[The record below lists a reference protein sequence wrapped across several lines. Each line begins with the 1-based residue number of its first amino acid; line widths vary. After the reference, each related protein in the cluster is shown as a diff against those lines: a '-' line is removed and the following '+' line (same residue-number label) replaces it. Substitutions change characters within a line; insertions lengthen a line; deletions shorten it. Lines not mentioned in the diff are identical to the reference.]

1 MARLYADECFSRP
14 VVEELR
20 KLGHDVLTA
29 HTLVVA
35 RSPDRATCPD
45 RRSPVRR
52 GETFGQ
58 SPWHGQETVPQQATT
73 SFSRPVVEEL
83 RKLGH
88 DVFTAH
94 EAGQANLQISDIAQ
108 LAFAVAH
115 ARAIMSFNRRHFKQL
130 HK

>member
-20 KLGHDVLTA
+20 KLGQDVLTA
-29 HTLVVA
+29 HTLVMA
-35 RSPDRATCPD
+35 HPPDRPTFPD

-88 DVFTAH
+88 DVLTAH
-94 EAGQANLQISDIAQ
+94 TPVLAHLPSPDTVPERSAPVNPRATISPTP
-108 LAFAVAH
+108 
-115 ARAIMSFNRRHFKQL
+115 RH
-130 HK
+130 

>member
-1 MARLYADECFSRP
+1 MARLYADECFSRPVVEELRKLGQDVLTAHTLVMAHPPDRPTFPDRRSPVRRGETFGQSPGHGQETVPQQATKSFSRP

-52 GETFGQ
+52 GNGSAPSRGQ
-58 SPWHGQETVPQQATT
+58 V
-73 SFSRPVVEEL
+73 
-83 RKLGH
+83 
-88 DVFTAH
+88 
-94 EAGQANLQISDIAQ
+94 
-108 LAFAVAH
+108 
-115 ARAIMSFNRRHFKQL
+115 
-130 HK
+130 